1 MSPDINRILVLFLLV
16 GSVLA
21 VSASLLLMRLYRNA
35 VQRRMSSF
43 GRETVPGP
51 EPAVVRRRPSS
62 SLQMRTVDDTVSLVG
77 PETISPAYRV
87 AMQRPWQTA
96 AVYTAA
102 GTCYAL
108 IVTIGW
114 LAATHDKAGVWTK
127 VGFLFWLYLW
137 PTVIAV
143 VLVAAYNPAR
153 LWRLFAAYFFVLFA
167 LSGISFALN
176 PRIGIG
182 QLLVL
187 WIIVNG
193 LPTVIMLAFLLQPI
207 RAVGPLVLAF
217 VITVSLGSHV
227 LLWIPFRNEGAWRT
241 ISEIGFRLD
250 VNPMTVFAGMIIFGV
265 LLFGLLGW
273 ALLGFLGKLYEQ
285 KKLSDQ
291 SIMLDSLWLLFAVVE
306 SFGVFHASPWILTGL
321 VGIVG
326 YKLASGLGFRWIDAT
341 RDTES
346 QTLLLLRVFALG
358 KRSERL
364 FDKFRKHWQ
373 YAGSISMIAGPDL
386 VTSTVEP
393 HEFLE
398 FVRGH
403 LSRRFVS
410 GAQDLER
417 RIAVADE
424 TPDPDGR
431 YRVKE
436 FFCYND
442 TWQMTMERLAAT
454 SDAVL
459 MDLRSFSPASQGC
472 IFELGRLLDG
482 MDLGRVAFLIDATTD
497 LDFLETTLQRLWQNL
512 SADSPNQAVTK
523 PRAQLFPIVTES
535 ETELGGLLRLL
546 MGSVPAIAAI
556 LIGVSGPVEGKQFS
570 VKKHGLL
577 IGRNPK
583 NDLAIAQDEHVSG
596 SHAYLRYEQGGLLII
611 DRNSRNGT
619 FVNETKL
626 THTGCVVTSGDRIRV
641 GNSTLEVRITS
652 NAGPF
657 QEKITFDTRARMSN
671 ETSAGVR

>member
-16 GSVLA
+16 GSALA
-21 VSASLLLMRLYRNA
+21 VSASFLLMRLYRNA

-43 GRETVPGP
+43 GRETAPGP
-51 EPAVVRRRPSS
+51 ERKLLHRRPSS
-62 SLQMRTVDDTVSLVG
+62 ALQMRTLDNTSSPVRAD
-77 PETISPAYRV
+77 TISSAYRT

-96 AVYTAA
+96 AVYTGA

-114 LAATHDKAGVWTK
+114 LAATHDRAVVWTK
-127 VGFLFWLYLW
+127 VAFLFWLYLW

-153 LWRLFAAYFFVLFA
+153 HWRLFAAYFVVLLA
-167 LSGISFALN
+167 LSGIALVFT
-176 PRIGIG
+176 PDIGIG
-182 QLLVL
+182 KLLLL

-217 VITVSLGSHV
+217 VITVSLGSYT
-227 LLWIPFRNEGAWRT
+227 LLWIPSRNEGALRT
-241 ISEIGFRLD
+241 ISEIGSWLD
-250 VNPMTVFAGMIIFGV
+250 ANAITVFAGMIV
-265 LLFGLLGW
+265 FGLLLF
-273 ALLGFLGKLYEQ
+273 ALLGWGLLSLLGKLYEQ

-291 SIMLDSLWLLFAVVE
+291 SMMIDSLWLLFAVVE
-306 SFGVFHASPWILTGL
+306 SVGVFQASPWILAGL
-321 VGIVG
+321 VALVG
-326 YKLASGLGFRWIDAT
+326 YKLVSRLGFRWIDSA
-341 RDTES
+341 RASES

-358 KRSERL
+358 RRSEWL
-364 FDKFRKHWQ
+364 FDKLRKHWQ
-373 YAGSISMIAGPDL
+373 YVGGISMIAGPDL

-398 FVRGH
+398 FVRGR

-417 RIAVADE
+417 RMAASDGM
-424 TPDPDGR
+424 PDADGR
-431 YRVKE
+431 YRIKE

-442 TWQMTMERLAAT
+442 TWQMTMERLAAA

-459 MDLRSFSPASQGC
+459 MDLRSFSRVNQGC

-482 MDLGRVAFLIDATTD
+482 MDLGRVVFLVDDTTD
-497 LDFLETTLQRLWQNL
+497 LGFLETMLQQLWQNL
-512 SADSPNQAVTK
+512 SVDSPNQAATE
-523 PRAQLFPIVTES
+523 PRAQLFPIMAHS
-535 ETELGGLLRLL
+535 ARELGALLHFLL
-546 MGSVPAIAAI
+546 GAIPAATAI

-583 NDLAIAQDEHVSG
+583 NDLAIPQDEKISG
-596 SHAYLRYEQGGLLII
+596 SHAYLRYEKGSLLII

-619 FVNETKL
+619 FVNENKL
-626 THTGCVVTSGDRIRV
+626 TDTGCVLNSGDRIRV
-641 GNSTLEVRITS
+641 GKSTLEVRITS
-652 NAGPF
+652 
-657 QEKITFDTRARMSN
+657 S
-671 ETSAGVR
+671 

>member
-21 VSASLLLMRLYRNA
+21 VSASFLLMRLYRNA
-35 VQRRMSSF
+35 VQRRMNSF
-43 GRETVPGP
+43 GAGTVPDP
-51 EPAVVRRRPSS
+51 ERTVLHRTPSS
-62 SLQMRTVDDTVSLVG
+62 SLQIRTFADTVGLVR
-77 PETISPAYRV
+77 PDTISPAYRM

-96 AVYTAA
+96 VVYTAA

-114 LAATHDKAGVWTK
+114 LAATHDRGVVWTK
-127 VGFLFWLYLW
+127 AAFLFWLYLW

-143 VLVAAYNPAR
+143 VLVAAYDSAR
-153 LWRLFAAYFFVLFA
+153 RWRLFAAYFFVLLA
-167 LSGISFALN
+167 ISGIALARN
-176 PRIGIG
+176 PDIDIG
-182 QLLVL
+182 QLLLL

-193 LPTVIMLAFLLQPI
+193 LPTVIMLAFLLRPI

-217 VITVSLGSHV
+217 VITVSLGSYI
-227 LLWIPFRNEGAWRT
+227 LLWIPSRNEGAFST
-241 ISEIGFRLD
+241 ISEIAFRIG
-250 VNPMTVFAGMIIFGV
+250 VNAITVFAGMIIFGV
-265 LLFGLLGW
+265 LVFGLLGW
-273 ALLGFLGKLYEQ
+273 ALLSFLGKLYEQ

-306 SFGVFHASPWILTGL
+306 SVGVFQASPWILAGL
-321 VGIVG
+321 VALLG
-326 YKLASGLGFRWIDAT
+326 YKLVSRLGFRWIDAARRT
-341 RDTES
+341 SVS

-364 FDKFRKHWQ
+364 FDKLRKHWQ

-417 RIAVADE
+417 RIAVADG

-431 YRVKE
+431 YRIKE

-442 TWQMTMERLAAT
+442 TWQMTMERLAAA

-459 MDLRSFSPASQGC
+459 MDLRSFSPVNQGC
-472 IFELGRLLDG
+472 IFEVGRLLDG
-482 MDLGRVAFLIDATTD
+482 MDLDRVVFLVDDTTD
-497 LDFLETTLQRLWQNL
+497 LGFLKTMLQRLWQNL
-512 SADSPNQAVTK
+512 SADSPNQAATEPTAK
-523 PRAQLFPIVTES
+523 LFPIVAES
-535 ETELGGLLRLL
+535 ERELGGLLRLL
-546 MGSVPAIAAI
+546 MGT
-556 LIGVSGPVEGKQFS
+556 VS
-570 VKKHGLL
+570 
-577 IGRNPK
+577 
-583 NDLAIAQDEHVSG
+583 
-596 SHAYLRYEQGGLLII
+596 
-611 DRNSRNGT
+611 T
-619 FVNETKL
+619 T
-626 THTGCVVTSGDRIRV
+626 VVRKTV
-641 GNSTLEVRITS
+641 LPN
-652 NAGPF
+652 
-657 QEKITFDTRARMSN
+657 
-671 ETSAGVR
+671 

>member
-1 MSPDINRILVLFLLV
+1 
-16 GSVLA
+16 
-21 VSASLLLMRLYRNA
+21 MRTFDN
-35 VQRRMSSF
+35 
-43 GRETVPGP
+43 T
-51 EPAVVRRRPSS
+51 S
-62 SLQMRTVDDTVSLVG
+62 SLVRPD
-77 PETISPAYRV
+77 TISPAYRM

-114 LAATHDKAGVWTK
+114 LAATHDRAIVWTK
-127 VGFLFWLYLW
+127 VAFLFWLYLW

-153 LWRLFAAYFFVLFA
+153 RWRLCAGYFFVLLA
-167 LSGISFALN
+167 ISGIALARN
-176 PRIGIG
+176 PDIGIG
-182 QLLVL
+182 QLLLL

-193 LPTVIMLAFLLQPI
+193 LPTVIMLAFLWQPI

-217 VITVSLGSHV
+217 VITVALGSYT
-227 LLWIPFRNEGAWRT
+227 LLWMPSRDEGALRT
-241 ISEIGFRLD
+241 ISEIGSRLG
-250 VNPMTVFAGMIIFGV
+250 VSAITVFAGMIIFAV
-265 LLFGLLGW
+265 LLFGVLGW
-273 ALLGFLGKLYEQ
+273 ALLSLLGKLYEQ

-306 SFGVFHASPWILTGL
+306 SVGVFQASPWILAGL
-321 VGIVG
+321 FALVG
-326 YKLASGLGFRWIDAT
+326 YKLVSRLGFRWMDAV
-341 RDTES
+341 RRASES

-364 FDKFRKHWQ
+364 FDKLRKHWQ
-373 YAGSISMIAGPDL
+373 YAGSIAMIAGPDL

-417 RIAVADE
+417 RIAVADG

-459 MDLRSFSPASQGC
+459 MDLRSFSPVNQGC

-482 MDLGRVAFLIDATTD
+482 MDLGRVVFLIDDTTD
-497 LDFLETTLQRLWQNL
+497 LGFLETMLQRLWQNL
-512 SADSPNQAVTK
+512 SADSPNQAATE
-523 PRAQLFPIVTES
+523 PRARLFPIMAQS
-535 ETELGGLLRLL
+535 ERELAALLHLL
-546 MGSVPAIAAI
+546 LGAVPAAAAI
-556 LIGVSGPVEGKQFS
+556 LTGVSGPVEGKQFS

-577 IGRNPK
+577 IGRNPG
-583 NDLAIAQDEHVSG
+583 NDLAIPQDERVSG
-596 SHAYLRYEQGGLLII
+596 SHAYLRYEKGGLLII

-619 FVNETKL
+619 FVNEKKL
-626 THTGCVVTSGDRIRV
+626 SDTGYVLTSGDRIRV
-641 GNSTLEVRITS
+641 GDSTLEVRITS
-652 NAGPF
+652 
-657 QEKITFDTRARMSN
+657 S
-671 ETSAGVR
+671 

>member
-21 VSASLLLMRLYRNA
+21 VSASFLLMRLYRNA
-35 VQRRMSSF
+35 VQRRMNSF
-43 GRETVPGP
+43 GAGTVPDP
-51 EPAVVRRRPSS
+51 ERTVLHRTPSS
-62 SLQMRTVDDTVSLVG
+62 SLQIRTFADTVGLVR
-77 PETISPAYRV
+77 PDTISPAYRM

-96 AVYTAA
+96 VVYTAA

-114 LAATHDKAGVWTK
+114 LAATHDRGVVWTK
-127 VGFLFWLYLW
+127 AAFLFWLYLW

-143 VLVAAYNPAR
+143 VLVAAYDSAR
-153 LWRLFAAYFFVLFA
+153 RWRLFAAYFFVLLA
-167 LSGISFALN
+167 ISGIALARN
-176 PRIGIG
+176 PDIDIG
-182 QLLVL
+182 QLLLL

-193 LPTVIMLAFLLQPI
+193 LPTVIMLAFLLRPI

-217 VITVSLGSHV
+217 VITVSLGSYI
-227 LLWIPFRNEGAWRT
+227 LLWIPSRNEGAFST
-241 ISEIGFRLD
+241 ISEIAFRIG
-250 VNPMTVFAGMIIFGV
+250 VNAITVFAGMIIFGV
-265 LLFGLLGW
+265 LVFGLLGW
-273 ALLGFLGKLYEQ
+273 ALLSFLGKLYEQ

-306 SFGVFHASPWILTGL
+306 SVGVFQASPWILAGL
-321 VGIVG
+321 VALLG
-326 YKLASGLGFRWIDAT
+326 YKLVSRLGFRWIDAARRT
-341 RDTES
+341 SVS

-364 FDKFRKHWQ
+364 FDKLRKHWQ

-417 RIAVADE
+417 RIAVADG

-431 YRVKE
+431 YRIKE

-459 MDLRSFSPASQGC
+459 MDLRSFSPVNQGC
-472 IFELGRLLDG
+472 IFEVGRLLDG
-482 MDLGRVAFLIDATTD
+482 MDLDRVVFLVDDTTD
-497 LDFLETTLQRLWQNL
+497 LGFLKTMLQRLWQNL
-512 SADSPNQAVTK
+512 SADSPNQAATEPTAK
-523 PRAQLFPIVTES
+523 LFPIVAES
-535 ETELGGLLRLL
+535 ERELGGLLRLL
-546 MGSVPAIAAI
+546 MGT
-556 LIGVSGPVEGKQFS
+556 VS
-570 VKKHGLL
+570 
-577 IGRNPK
+577 
-583 NDLAIAQDEHVSG
+583 
-596 SHAYLRYEQGGLLII
+596 
-611 DRNSRNGT
+611 T
-619 FVNETKL
+619 T
-626 THTGCVVTSGDRIRV
+626 VVRKTV
-641 GNSTLEVRITS
+641 LPN
-652 NAGPF
+652 
-657 QEKITFDTRARMSN
+657 
-671 ETSAGVR
+671 

>member
-51 EPAVVRRRPSS
+51 VRAVVRRTPSS
-62 SLQMRTVDDTVSLVG
+62 ALQMRTLDNTSSLVR
-77 PETISPAYRV
+77 PDTIASAYLM

-96 AVYTAA
+96 AVYTVA

-114 LAATHDKAGVWTK
+114 LAATHDRAVVWTK
-127 VGFLFWLYLW
+127 VAFLFWLYLW

-143 VLVAAYNPAR
+143 VLVAAYDPGR
-153 LWRLFAAYFFVLFA
+153 HWRLFAAYFIVLLA
-167 LSGISFALN
+167 LSGIALALN
-176 PRIGIG
+176 PEIGIG
-182 QLLVL
+182 QLLLL

-193 LPTVIMLAFLLQPI
+193 LPTIIMLGFLWQPI

-217 VITVSLGSHV
+217 VITVSLGSYT
-227 LLWIPFRNEGAWRT
+227 LLWIPSRNKGALRT
-241 ISEIGFRLD
+241 IAEIGSGLD
-250 VNPMTVFAGMIIFGV
+250 VNAITVFAGMIIFGV
-265 LLFGLLGW
+265 LIFGLLGW
-273 ALLGFLGKLYEQ
+273 ALLSLLGKLYEQ

-291 SIMLDSLWLLFAVVE
+291 SIMLDSLWFLFAVVE
-306 SFGVFHASPWILTGL
+306 SVGVFQASPWILTGL
-321 VGIVG
+321 VAFVG
-326 YKLASGLGFRWIDAT
+326 YKLASRLGFRWIDAA
-341 RDTES
+341 RASES

-364 FDKFRKHWQ
+364 FDRLRKHWQ

-398 FVRGH
+398 FVRGR

-417 RIAVADE
+417 RIALADRL
-424 TPDPDGR
+424 PDPDGR
-431 YRVKE
+431 YRIKE

-459 MDLRSFSPASQGC
+459 MDLRSFSHVNQGC

-482 MDLGRVAFLIDATTD
+482 MDLGRVVFLVDDTTD
-497 LDFLETTLQRLWQNL
+497 LGFLETMLQRLWQNL
-512 SADSPNQAVTK
+512 SADSPNQAAME
-523 PRAQLFPIVTES
+523 PRARLFPIMAQS
-535 ETELGGLLRLL
+535 ERELDALLHLL
-546 MGSVPAIAAI
+546 LGAVPAAAAI

-570 VKKHGLL
+570 VKKPGLL

-583 NDLAIAQDEHVSG
+583 NDLAIPEDEQISG
-596 SHAYLRYEQGGLLII
+596 SHAYLRYEKGGLLII

-619 FVNETKL
+619 FVNENKL
-626 THTGCVVTSGDRIRV
+626 TDTGCVLTSGDRIRV
-641 GNSTLEVRITS
+641 GDSTLEVRITS
-652 NAGPF
+652 
-657 QEKITFDTRARMSN
+657 S
-671 ETSAGVR
+671 

>member
-1 MSPDINRILVLFLLV
+1 MSPEINRILVLFLLV
-16 GSVLA
+16 GSALA

-35 VQRRMSSF
+35 VQKRMSSF
-43 GRETVPGP
+43 GRETTPGP
-51 EPAVVRRRPSS
+51 ARTLVHRTPSS
-62 SLQMRTVDDTVSLVG
+62 AIQIRTLDSTSSPVRPDM
-77 PETISPAYRV
+77 ISRAYRR

-114 LAATHDKAGVWTK
+114 LAATHDRAVVWTK
-127 VGFLFWLYLW
+127 VAFLFWLYFW

-143 VLVAAYNPAR
+143 VLVAAYNPTR
-153 LWRLFAAYFFVLFA
+153 HWRLFAAYFVVLLA
-167 LSGISFALN
+167 LSGIALVLT
-176 PRIGIG
+176 PDMGIG
-182 QLLVL
+182 QLLLL

-193 LPTVIMLAFLLQPI
+193 LPTIIILAFLLQPI

-217 VITVSLGSHV
+217 VITVSLG
-227 LLWIPFRNEGAWRT
+227 LWIPFRNEGALRT
-241 ISEIGFRLD
+241 ISEIGSRLD
-250 VNPMTVFAGMIIFGV
+250 ANAITTFACMIIVGL
-265 LLFGLLGW
+265 LLFALLGW
-273 ALLGFLGKLYEQ
+273 GLLSLLGKLYEQ

-291 SIMLDSLWLLFAVVE
+291 SMMIDSLWLLFAVVE
-306 SFGVFHASPWILTGL
+306 SVGVFQASPWILAGL
-321 VGIVG
+321 VALVG
-326 YKLASGLGFRWIDAT
+326 YKLVSSLGFRWIDAA
-341 RDTES
+341 RASES

-358 KRSERL
+358 RRSEWL
-364 FDKFRKHWQ
+364 FDKLRKHWQ
-373 YAGSISMIAGPDL
+373 YVGGISMIAGPDL

-417 RIAVADE
+417 RMAATDRM
-424 TPDPDGR
+424 PDPDGR
-431 YRVKE
+431 YRIKE

-442 TWQMTMERLAAT
+442 TWQMTMERLAAA

-459 MDLRSFSPASQGC
+459 MDLRSFSRVNQGC

-482 MDLGRVAFLIDATTD
+482 MDLGRVVFLVDDTTD
-497 LDFLETTLQRLWQNL
+497 LGFLETMLQRMWQNL
-512 SADSPNQAVTK
+512 NADSPNQAATE
-523 PRAQLFPIVTES
+523 PRAQLFPIMAHS
-535 ETELGGLLRLL
+535 EGELGALLHFLL
-546 MGSVPAIAAI
+546 GAVPAATAI

-570 VKKHGLL
+570 VKKYGLL

-583 NDLAIAQDEHVSG
+583 NDLAIPQDVQVSG
-596 SHAYLRYEQGGLLII
+596 SHAYLRYDKDGLLII

-619 FVNETKL
+619 FVNENKL
-626 THTGCVVTSGDRIRV
+626 TDTGCVLNSGDRIRV
-641 GNSTLEVRITS
+641 GNSTFEVRITS
-652 NAGPF
+652 
-657 QEKITFDTRARMSN
+657 S
-671 ETSAGVR
+671 

>member
-1 MSPDINRILVLFLLV
+1 MSLDINRILVLFLLV

-51 EPAVVRRRPSS
+51 EPTVVRRTPSS
-62 SLQMRTVDDTVSLVG
+62 ALQMRTFDNTSSLVR
-77 PETISPAYRV
+77 PDTISPAYRM

-114 LAATHDKAGVWTK
+114 LAATHDRAIVWTK
-127 VGFLFWLYLW
+127 VAFLFWLYLW

-153 LWRLFAAYFFVLFA
+153 RWRLCAGYFFVVLA
-167 LSGISFALN
+167 ISGIALARN
-176 PRIGIG
+176 PDIGIG
-182 QLLVL
+182 QLLLL

-193 LPTVIMLAFLLQPI
+193 LPTVIMLAFLWQPI

-217 VITVSLGSHV
+217 VITVALGSYT
-227 LLWIPFRNEGAWRT
+227 LLWMPSSDEGALRT
-241 ISEIGFRLD
+241 ISEIGSRLG
-250 VNPMTVFAGMIIFGV
+250 VSAITVFAGMIIFAV
-265 LLFGLLGW
+265 LLFGVLGW
-273 ALLGFLGKLYEQ
+273 ALLSLLGKLYEQ

-306 SFGVFHASPWILTGL
+306 SVGVFQASPWILAGL
-321 VGIVG
+321 FALVG
-326 YKLASGLGFRWIDAT
+326 YKLVSRLGFRWMDAV
-341 RDTES
+341 RRASES

-364 FDKFRKHWQ
+364 FDKLRKHWQ
-373 YAGSISMIAGPDL
+373 YAGSIAMIAGPDL

-417 RIAVADE
+417 RIAVADG

-459 MDLRSFSPASQGC
+459 MDLRSFSPVNQGC

-482 MDLGRVAFLIDATTD
+482 MDLDRVIFLIDDTTD
-497 LDFLETTLQRLWQNL
+497 LGFLETMLQRLWQNL
-512 SADSPNQAVTK
+512 SADSPNQAATE
-523 PRAQLFPIVTES
+523 PRARLFPITAQS
-535 ETELGGLLRLL
+535 ERELAALLHLL
-546 MGSVPAIAAI
+546 LGAVPAAAAI
-556 LIGVSGPVEGKQFS
+556 LTGVSGPVEGKQFS

-577 IGRNPK
+577 IGRNPG
-583 NDLAIAQDEHVSG
+583 NDLAIPQDEHVSG
-596 SHAYLRYEQGGLLII
+596 SHAYLRYEKGGLLII

-619 FVNETKL
+619 FVNEKKL
-626 THTGCVVTSGDRIRV
+626 SHTGYVLTSGDRIRV
-641 GNSTLEVRITS
+641 GDSTLEVRITS
-652 NAGPF
+652 
-657 QEKITFDTRARMSN
+657 S
-671 ETSAGVR
+671 

>member
-1 MSPDINRILVLFLLV
+1 MSPDINRVLVLFLLV

-51 EPAVVRRRPSS
+51 ERAVAHRTPSS
-62 SLQMRTVDDTVSLVG
+62 ALQIRTFDNLSSLVR
-77 PETISPAYRV
+77 PDTSSPAYRM

-114 LAATHDKAGVWTK
+114 LAATRDKGVVWTK
-127 VGFLFWLYLW
+127 VAFLFWLYLW

-153 LWRLFAAYFFVLFA
+153 RWRLFAAYFVVLLA
-167 LSGISFALN
+167 LSGIALGLN
-176 PRIGIG
+176 PDIGIG
-182 QLLVL
+182 QLLLL

-193 LPTVIMLAFLLQPI
+193 LPTVIMLGFLLQPI

-217 VITVSLGSHV
+217 VITVSLGSYT
-227 LLWIPFRNEGAWRT
+227 LLWIPSRNEGALRT
-241 ISEIGFRLD
+241 ISEIGSRVD
-250 VNPMTVFAGMIIFGV
+250 VNAIPVFAGMIIFGV
-265 LLFGLLGW
+265 LIFGLLGW
-273 ALLGFLGKLYEQ
+273 ALLSLLGKLYEQ

-306 SFGVFHASPWILTGL
+306 SVGVFQASPWILTGL
-321 VGIVG
+321 VALVG
-326 YKLASGLGFRWIDAT
+326 YKLACRLGFRWIDAV
-341 RDTES
+341 RASES

-358 KRSERL
+358 RRSEWL
-364 FDKFRKHWQ
+364 FDKLRKHWQ

-398 FVRGH
+398 FVRGR

-410 GAQDLER
+410 DAHDLER

-424 TPDPDGR
+424 MPDPDGR
-431 YRVKE
+431 YRIKK

-459 MDLRSFSPASQGC
+459 MDLRSFSPANQGC

-482 MDLGRVAFLIDATTD
+482 MDLGRVVFLVDATTD
-497 LDFLETTLQRLWQNL
+497 LGFLETMLQRLWQNL
-512 SADSPNQAVTK
+512 SADSPNQAATE
-523 PRAQLFPIVTES
+523 PRARLFPIMAQS
-535 ETELGGLLRLL
+535 ERELGALLHLL
-546 MGSVPAIAAI
+546 LGAVPAAAAI

-577 IGRNPK
+577 IGRSPK
-583 NDLAIAQDEHVSG
+583 NDLAIPQDEQISG
-596 SHAYLRYEQGGLLII
+596 SHAYLRYEKGGLLII

-619 FVNETKL
+619 FVNENKL
-626 THTGCVVTSGDRIRV
+626 TDTGYVLASGDRIRV
-641 GNSTLEVRITS
+641 GDSTLEVRITS
-652 NAGPF
+652 
-657 QEKITFDTRARMSN
+657 S
-671 ETSAGVR
+671 

>member
-1 MSPDINRILVLFLLV
+1 
-16 GSVLA
+16 
-21 VSASLLLMRLYRNA
+21 
-35 VQRRMSSF
+35 
-43 GRETVPGP
+43 
-51 EPAVVRRRPSS
+51 
-62 SLQMRTVDDTVSLVG
+62 
-77 PETISPAYRV
+77 
-87 AMQRPWQTA
+87 
-96 AVYTAA
+96 
-102 GTCYAL
+102 
-108 IVTIGW
+108 
-114 LAATHDKAGVWTK
+114 
-127 VGFLFWLYLW
+127 
-137 PTVIAV
+137 
-143 VLVAAYNPAR
+143 
-153 LWRLFAAYFFVLFA
+153 
-167 LSGISFALN
+167 
-176 PRIGIG
+176 
-182 QLLVL
+182 
-187 WIIVNG
+187 
-193 LPTVIMLAFLLQPI
+193 
-207 RAVGPLVLAF
+207 
-217 VITVSLGSHV
+217 
-227 LLWIPFRNEGAWRT
+227 
-241 ISEIGFRLD
+241 
-250 VNPMTVFAGMIIFGV
+250 
-265 LLFGLLGW
+265 
-273 ALLGFLGKLYEQ
+273 
-285 KKLSDQ
+285 
-291 SIMLDSLWLLFAVVE
+291 
-306 SFGVFHASPWILTGL
+306 
-321 VGIVG
+321 
-326 YKLASGLGFRWIDAT
+326 
-341 RDTES
+341 
-346 QTLLLLRVFALG
+346 
-358 KRSERL
+358 
-364 FDKFRKHWQ
+364 
-373 YAGSISMIAGPDL
+373 
-386 VTSTVEP
+386 
-393 HEFLE
+393 
-398 FVRGH
+398 
-403 LSRRFVS
+403 
-410 GAQDLER
+410 
-417 RIAVADE
+417 
-424 TPDPDGR
+424 
-431 YRVKE
+431 
-436 FFCYND
+436 
-442 TWQMTMERLAAT
+442 MERLAAT

>member
-1 MSPDINRILVLFLLV
+1 MSLDINRILVLFLLV

-51 EPAVVRRRPSS
+51 EPTVVRRTPSS
-62 SLQMRTVDDTVSLVG
+62 ALQMRTFDNTSSLVR
-77 PETISPAYRV
+77 PDTISPAYRM

-114 LAATHDKAGVWTK
+114 LAATHDRAIVWTK
-127 VGFLFWLYLW
+127 VAFLFWLYLW

-153 LWRLFAAYFFVLFA
+153 RWRLCAGYFFVLLA
-167 LSGISFALN
+167 ISGIALARN
-176 PRIGIG
+176 PDIGIG
-182 QLLVL
+182 QLLLL

-193 LPTVIMLAFLLQPI
+193 LPTVIMLAFLWQPI

-217 VITVSLGSHV
+217 VITVALGSYT
-227 LLWIPFRNEGAWRT
+227 LLWMPSRDEGALRT
-241 ISEIGFRLD
+241 ISEIGSRLG
-250 VNPMTVFAGMIIFGV
+250 VSAITVFAGMIIFAV
-265 LLFGLLGW
+265 LLFGVLGW
-273 ALLGFLGKLYEQ
+273 ALLSLLGKLYEQ

-306 SFGVFHASPWILTGL
+306 SVGVFQASPWILAGL
-321 VGIVG
+321 FALVG
-326 YKLASGLGFRWIDAT
+326 YKLVSRLGFRWMDAV
-341 RDTES
+341 RRASES

-364 FDKFRKHWQ
+364 FDKLRKHWQ
-373 YAGSISMIAGPDL
+373 YAGSIAMIAGPDL

-417 RIAVADE
+417 RIAVADG

-459 MDLRSFSPASQGC
+459 MDLRSFSPVNQGC

-482 MDLGRVAFLIDATTD
+482 MDLDRVIFLIDDTTD
-497 LDFLETTLQRLWQNL
+497 LGFLETMLQRLWQNL
-512 SADSPNQAVTK
+512 SADSPNQAATE
-523 PRAQLFPIVTES
+523 PRARLFPIMAQS
-535 ETELGGLLRLL
+535 ERELAALLHLL
-546 MGSVPAIAAI
+546 LGAVPAAAAI
-556 LIGVSGPVEGKQFS
+556 LTGVSGPVEGKQFS

-577 IGRNPK
+577 IGRNPG
-583 NDLAIAQDEHVSG
+583 NDLAIPQDEHVSG
-596 SHAYLRYEQGGLLII
+596 SHAYLRYEKGGLLII

-619 FVNETKL
+619 FVNEKKL
-626 THTGCVVTSGDRIRV
+626 SDTGYVLTSGDRIRV
-641 GNSTLEVRITS
+641 GDSTLEVRITS
-652 NAGPF
+652 
-657 QEKITFDTRARMSN
+657 S
-671 ETSAGVR
+671 

>member
-1 MSPDINRILVLFLLV
+1 
-16 GSVLA
+16 
-21 VSASLLLMRLYRNA
+21 MRTFDN
-35 VQRRMSSF
+35 
-43 GRETVPGP
+43 T
-51 EPAVVRRRPSS
+51 S
-62 SLQMRTVDDTVSLVG
+62 SLVRPD
-77 PETISPAYRV
+77 TISPAYRM

-96 AVYTAA
+96 AVYTVA

-114 LAATHDKAGVWTK
+114 LAATHDRAIVWTK
-127 VGFLFWLYLW
+127 VAFLFWLYLW

-153 LWRLFAAYFFVLFA
+153 RWRLCAGYFFVLLA
-167 LSGISFALN
+167 ISGIALARN
-176 PRIGIG
+176 PDIGIG
-182 QLLVL
+182 QLLLL

-193 LPTVIMLAFLLQPI
+193 LPTVIMLAFLWQPI

-217 VITVSLGSHV
+217 VITVALGSYT
-227 LLWIPFRNEGAWRT
+227 LLWMPSRDEGALRT
-241 ISEIGFRLD
+241 ISEIGSRLG
-250 VNPMTVFAGMIIFGV
+250 VSAITVFAGMIIFAV
-265 LLFGLLGW
+265 LLFGVLGW
-273 ALLGFLGKLYEQ
+273 ALLSLLGKLYEQ
-285 KKLSDQ
+285 KKLSDE

-306 SFGVFHASPWILTGL
+306 SVGVFQASPWILAGL
-321 VGIVG
+321 FALVG
-326 YKLASGLGFRWIDAT
+326 YKLVSRLGFRWMDAV
-341 RDTES
+341 RRASES

-364 FDKFRKHWQ
+364 FDKLRKHWQ
-373 YAGSISMIAGPDL
+373 YAGSIAMIAGPDL

-417 RIAVADE
+417 RIAVADG

-459 MDLRSFSPASQGC
+459 MDLRSFSPVNQGC

-482 MDLGRVAFLIDATTD
+482 MDLGRVVFLIDDTTD
-497 LDFLETTLQRLWQNL
+497 LGFLETMLQRLWQNL
-512 SADSPNQAVTK
+512 SADSPNQAATE
-523 PRAQLFPIVTES
+523 PRARLFPIMAQS
-535 ETELGGLLRLL
+535 ERELAALLHLL
-546 MGSVPAIAAI
+546 LGAVPAAAAI
-556 LIGVSGPVEGKQFS
+556 LTGVSGPVEGKQFS

-577 IGRNPK
+577 IGRNPG
-583 NDLAIAQDEHVSG
+583 NDLAIPQDERVSG
-596 SHAYLRYEQGGLLII
+596 SHAYLRYEKGGLLII

-619 FVNETKL
+619 FVNEKKL
-626 THTGCVVTSGDRIRV
+626 SDTGYVLTSGDRIRV
-641 GNSTLEVRITS
+641 GDSTLEVRITS
-652 NAGPF
+652 
-657 QEKITFDTRARMSN
+657 S
-671 ETSAGVR
+671 

>member
-1 MSPDINRILVLFLLV
+1 MSLDINRILVLFLLV

-51 EPAVVRRRPSS
+51 EPTVVRRTPSS
-62 SLQMRTVDDTVSLVG
+62 ALQMRTFDNTSSLVR
-77 PETISPAYRV
+77 PDTISPAYRM

-114 LAATHDKAGVWTK
+114 LAATHDRAIVWTK
-127 VGFLFWLYLW
+127 VAFLFWLYLW

-153 LWRLFAAYFFVLFA
+153 RWRLCAGYFFVLLA
-167 LSGISFALN
+167 ISGIALARN
-176 PRIGIG
+176 PDIGIG
-182 QLLVL
+182 QLLLL

-193 LPTVIMLAFLLQPI
+193 LPTVIMLAFLWQPI

-217 VITVSLGSHV
+217 VITVALGSYT
-227 LLWIPFRNEGAWRT
+227 LLWMPSRDEGALRT
-241 ISEIGFRLD
+241 ISEIGSRLG
-250 VNPMTVFAGMIIFGV
+250 VSAITVFAGMIIFAV
-265 LLFGLLGW
+265 LLFGVLGW
-273 ALLGFLGKLYEQ
+273 ALLSLLGKLYEQ

-306 SFGVFHASPWILTGL
+306 SVGVFQASPWILAGL
-321 VGIVG
+321 FALVG
-326 YKLASGLGFRWIDAT
+326 YKLVSRLGFRWMDAV
-341 RDTES
+341 RRASES

-364 FDKFRKHWQ
+364 FDKLRKHWQ
-373 YAGSISMIAGPDL
+373 YAGSIAMIAGPDL

-417 RIAVADE
+417 RIAVADG

-459 MDLRSFSPASQGC
+459 MDLRSFSPVNQGC

-482 MDLGRVAFLIDATTD
+482 MDLGRVVFLIDDTTD
-497 LDFLETTLQRLWQNL
+497 LGFLETMLQRLWQNL
-512 SADSPNQAVTK
+512 SADSPNQAATE
-523 PRAQLFPIVTES
+523 PRARLFPIMAQS
-535 ETELGGLLRLL
+535 ERELAALLHLL
-546 MGSVPAIAAI
+546 LGAVPAAAAI
-556 LIGVSGPVEGKQFS
+556 LTGVSGPVEGKQFS

-577 IGRNPK
+577 IGRNPG
-583 NDLAIAQDEHVSG
+583 NDLAIPQDERVSG
-596 SHAYLRYEQGGLLII
+596 SHAYLRYEKGGLLII

-619 FVNETKL
+619 FVNEKKL
-626 THTGCVVTSGDRIRV
+626 SDTGYVLTSGDRIRV
-641 GNSTLEVRITS
+641 GDSTLEVRITS
-652 NAGPF
+652 
-657 QEKITFDTRARMSN
+657 S
-671 ETSAGVR
+671 

>member
-1 MSPDINRILVLFLLV
+1 MSLDINRILVLFLLV

-51 EPAVVRRRPSS
+51 EPTVVRRTPSS
-62 SLQMRTVDDTVSLVG
+62 ALQMRTFDNASSLVR
-77 PETISPAYRV
+77 PDTISPAYRM

-114 LAATHDKAGVWTK
+114 LAATHDRAIVWTK
-127 VGFLFWLYLW
+127 VAFLFWLYLW

-153 LWRLFAAYFFVLFA
+153 RWRLCAGYFFVLLA
-167 LSGISFALN
+167 ISGIALARN
-176 PRIGIG
+176 PDIGIG
-182 QLLVL
+182 QLLLL

-193 LPTVIMLAFLLQPI
+193 LPTVIMLAFLWQPI

-217 VITVSLGSHV
+217 VITVALGSYT
-227 LLWIPFRNEGAWRT
+227 LLWMPSRDEGALRT
-241 ISEIGFRLD
+241 ISEIGSRLG
-250 VNPMTVFAGMIIFGV
+250 VSAITVFAGMIIFAV
-265 LLFGLLGW
+265 LLFGVLGW
-273 ALLGFLGKLYEQ
+273 ALLSLLGKLYEQ

-306 SFGVFHASPWILTGL
+306 SVGVFQASPWILAGL
-321 VGIVG
+321 FALVG
-326 YKLASGLGFRWIDAT
+326 YKLVSRLGFRWMDAV
-341 RDTES
+341 RRASES

-364 FDKFRKHWQ
+364 FDKLRKHWQ
-373 YAGSISMIAGPDL
+373 YAGSIAMIAGPDL

-417 RIAVADE
+417 RIAVADG

-459 MDLRSFSPASQGC
+459 MDLRSFSPVNQGC

-482 MDLGRVAFLIDATTD
+482 MDLGRVGFLIDDTTD
-497 LDFLETTLQRLWQNL
+497 LGFLETMLQRLWQNL
-512 SADSPNQAVTK
+512 SADSPNQGATE
-523 PRAQLFPIVTES
+523 PRARLFPIMAQS
-535 ETELGGLLRLL
+535 ERELAALLHLL
-546 MGSVPAIAAI
+546 LGAVPVAAAI
-556 LIGVSGPVEGKQFS
+556 LTGVSGPVEGKQFS

-577 IGRNPK
+577 IGRNPG
-583 NDLAIAQDEHVSG
+583 NDLAIPQDEHVSG
-596 SHAYLRYEQGGLLII
+596 SHAYLRYEKGGLLII

-619 FVNETKL
+619 FVNEKKL
-626 THTGCVVTSGDRIRV
+626 SGTGYVLTSGDRIRV
-641 GNSTLEVRITS
+641 GDSTLEVRITS
-652 NAGPF
+652 
-657 QEKITFDTRARMSN
+657 S
-671 ETSAGVR
+671 

>member
-1 MSPDINRILVLFLLV
+1 MSLDINRILVLFLLV

-51 EPAVVRRRPSS
+51 EPTVARRTPSS
-62 SLQMRTVDDTVSLVG
+62 ALQMRTFDNTSSLVRSD
-77 PETISPAYRV
+77 TISPAYRM

-114 LAATHDKAGVWTK
+114 LAATHDRAIVWTK
-127 VGFLFWLYLW
+127 VAFLFWLYLW
-137 PTVIAV
+137 PTVIAI

-153 LWRLFAAYFFVLFA
+153 RWRLCAGYFFVLLA
-167 LSGISFALN
+167 ISGIALARN
-176 PRIGIG
+176 PDIGIG
-182 QLLVL
+182 QLLLL

-193 LPTVIMLAFLLQPI
+193 LPTVIMLAFLWQPI

-217 VITVSLGSHV
+217 VITVALGSYT
-227 LLWIPFRNEGAWRT
+227 LLWMPSRDEGALRT
-241 ISEIGFRLD
+241 ISEIGSRLG
-250 VNPMTVFAGMIIFGV
+250 VSAITVFAGMIIFAV
-265 LLFGLLGW
+265 LLFGVLGW
-273 ALLGFLGKLYEQ
+273 ALLSLLGKLYEQ

-306 SFGVFHASPWILTGL
+306 SVGVFQASPWILAGL
-321 VGIVG
+321 FALVG
-326 YKLASGLGFRWIDAT
+326 YKLVSRLGFRWMDAV
-341 RDTES
+341 RRASES

-364 FDKFRKHWQ
+364 FDKLRKHWQ
-373 YAGSISMIAGPDL
+373 YAGSIAMIAGPDL

-417 RIAVADE
+417 RIAVADG

-459 MDLRSFSPASQGC
+459 MDLR
-472 IFELGRLLDG
+472 
-482 MDLGRVAFLIDATTD
+482 
-497 LDFLETTLQRLWQNL
+497 
-512 SADSPNQAVTK
+512 
-523 PRAQLFPIVTES
+523 
-535 ETELGGLLRLL
+535 
-546 MGSVPAIAAI
+546 
-556 LIGVSGPVEGKQFS
+556 
-570 VKKHGLL
+570 HGL
-577 IGRNPK
+577 
-583 NDLAIAQDEHVSG
+583 G
-596 SHAYLRYEQGGLLII
+596 SCGIS
-611 DRNSRNGT
+611 D
-619 FVNETKL
+619 
-626 THTGCVVTSGDRIRV
+626 
-641 GNSTLEVRITS
+641 
-652 NAGPF
+652 
-657 QEKITFDTRARMSN
+657 
-671 ETSAGVR
+671 

>member
-21 VSASLLLMRLYRNA
+21 VSASFLLMRLYRNA
-35 VQRRMSSF
+35 VQRRMNSF
-43 GRETVPGP
+43 GAGTVPDP
-51 EPAVVRRRPSS
+51 ERTVLHRTPSS
-62 SLQMRTVDDTVSLVG
+62 SLQIRTFADTVGLVR
-77 PETISPAYRV
+77 PDTISPAYRM

-96 AVYTAA
+96 VVYTAA

-114 LAATHDKAGVWTK
+114 LAATHDRGVVWTK
-127 VGFLFWLYLW
+127 VAFLFWLYLW

-143 VLVAAYNPAR
+143 VLVAAYDSAR
-153 LWRLFAAYFFVLFA
+153 RWRLFAAYFFVLLA
-167 LSGISFALN
+167 ISGIALARN
-176 PRIGIG
+176 PDIDIG
-182 QLLVL
+182 QLLLL

-193 LPTVIMLAFLLQPI
+193 LPTVIMLAFLLRPI

-217 VITVSLGSHV
+217 VITVSLGSYI
-227 LLWIPFRNEGAWRT
+227 LLWIPSRNEGAFST
-241 ISEIGFRLD
+241 ISEIAFRIG
-250 VNPMTVFAGMIIFGV
+250 VNAITVFAGMIIFGV
-265 LLFGLLGW
+265 LVFGLLGW
-273 ALLGFLGKLYEQ
+273 ALLSFLGKLYEQ

-306 SFGVFHASPWILTGL
+306 SVGVFQASPWILAGL
-321 VGIVG
+321 VALLG
-326 YKLASGLGFRWIDAT
+326 YKLVSRLGFRWIDAARRT
-341 RDTES
+341 SVS

-364 FDKFRKHWQ
+364 FDKLRKHWQ

-417 RIAVADE
+417 RIAVADG

-431 YRVKE
+431 YRIKE

-442 TWQMTMERLAAT
+442 TWQMTMERLAAA

-459 MDLRSFSPASQGC
+459 MDLRSFSPVNQGC
-472 IFELGRLLDG
+472 IFEVGRLLDG
-482 MDLGRVAFLIDATTD
+482 MDLDRVVFLVDDTTD
-497 LDFLETTLQRLWQNL
+497 LGFLKTMLQRLWQNL
-512 SADSPNQAVTK
+512 SADSPNQAATEPTAK
-523 PRAQLFPIVTES
+523 LFPIVAES
-535 ETELGGLLRLL
+535 ERELGGLLRLL
-546 MGSVPAIAAI
+546 MGT
-556 LIGVSGPVEGKQFS
+556 VS
-570 VKKHGLL
+570 
-577 IGRNPK
+577 
-583 NDLAIAQDEHVSG
+583 
-596 SHAYLRYEQGGLLII
+596 
-611 DRNSRNGT
+611 T
-619 FVNETKL
+619 T
-626 THTGCVVTSGDRIRV
+626 VVRKTV
-641 GNSTLEVRITS
+641 LPN
-652 NAGPF
+652 
-657 QEKITFDTRARMSN
+657 
-671 ETSAGVR
+671 

>member
-21 VSASLLLMRLYRNA
+21 VSASFLLMRLYRNA
-35 VQRRMSSF
+35 VQRRMNSF
-43 GRETVPGP
+43 GAGTVPDP
-51 EPAVVRRRPSS
+51 ERTVLHRTPSS
-62 SLQMRTVDDTVSLVG
+62 SLQIRTFADTVGLVR
-77 PETISPAYRV
+77 PDTISPAYRM

-96 AVYTAA
+96 VVYTAA

-114 LAATHDKAGVWTK
+114 LAATHDRGVVWTK
-127 VGFLFWLYLW
+127 VAFLFWLYLW

-143 VLVAAYNPAR
+143 VLVAAYDSAR
-153 LWRLFAAYFFVLFA
+153 RWRLFAAYFFVLLA
-167 LSGISFALN
+167 ISGIALARN
-176 PRIGIG
+176 PDIDIG
-182 QLLVL
+182 QLLLL

-193 LPTVIMLAFLLQPI
+193 LPTVIMLAFLLRPI

-217 VITVSLGSHV
+217 VITVSLGSYI
-227 LLWIPFRNEGAWRT
+227 LLWIPSRNEGAFST
-241 ISEIGFRLD
+241 ISEIAFRIG
-250 VNPMTVFAGMIIFGV
+250 VNAITVFAGMIIFGV
-265 LLFGLLGW
+265 LVFGLLGW
-273 ALLGFLGKLYEQ
+273 ALLSFLGKLYEQ

-306 SFGVFHASPWILTGL
+306 SVGVFQASPWILAGL
-321 VGIVG
+321 VALLG
-326 YKLASGLGFRWIDAT
+326 YKLVSRLGFRWIDAAPRT
-341 RDTES
+341 SVS

-364 FDKFRKHWQ
+364 FDKLRKHWQ

-417 RIAVADE
+417 RIAVADG

-431 YRVKE
+431 YRIKE

-442 TWQMTMERLAAT
+442 TWQMTMERLAAA

-459 MDLRSFSPASQGC
+459 MDLRSFSPVNQGC
-472 IFELGRLLDG
+472 IFEVGRLLDG
-482 MDLGRVAFLIDATTD
+482 MDLDRVVFLVDDTTD
-497 LDFLETTLQRLWQNL
+497 LGFLKTMLQRLWQNL
-512 SADSPNQAVTK
+512 SADSPNQAATEPTAK
-523 PRAQLFPIVTES
+523 LFPIVAES
-535 ETELGGLLRLL
+535 ERELGGLLRLL
-546 MGSVPAIAAI
+546 MGT
-556 LIGVSGPVEGKQFS
+556 VS
-570 VKKHGLL
+570 
-577 IGRNPK
+577 
-583 NDLAIAQDEHVSG
+583 
-596 SHAYLRYEQGGLLII
+596 
-611 DRNSRNGT
+611 T
-619 FVNETKL
+619 T
-626 THTGCVVTSGDRIRV
+626 VVRKTV
-641 GNSTLEVRITS
+641 LPN
-652 NAGPF
+652 
-657 QEKITFDTRARMSN
+657 
-671 ETSAGVR
+671 